1 MLLLSLIQGLA
12 ISWNNLGKRL
22 FVKLWDISEQSRTQN
37 DITNSCSY
45 DNDVL
50 EEVKNKNIL

>member
-1 MLLLSLIQGLA
+1 MLLLGLIQGLE
-12 ISWNNLGKRL
+12 ISLNNFGKRL
-22 FVKLWDISEQSRTQN
+22 FVKLWEISEQSRTQN

-50 EEVKNKNIL
+50 EEVKNNKNL